1 MEDSDG
7 HYIFIPNSVFLIFLE
22 EQNHCLALKI
32 YVHVSCA
39 YYILQKYVQVHIS
52 TYMQFLDV
60 LILIYSVPWHV
71 LKKIL
76 PCLILHE
83 FLNNLKFHVPI
94 KFEKLLSLK
103 KKKKKKYIKTNN
115 FFTHKFSI
123 HYLFNFPCVSII
135 SASSVNVAF
144 FPTRK
149 NLLVLHIE
157 NYTKVLINE
166 VQHINGVRISCFHTF
181 CSQSKL
187 ISETSG
193 NVDAA
198 WERELLVYQSISSWT
213 YDQFDD
219 KLFLVL
225 IYVDRC
231 LHALFYLL

>member
-52 TYMQFLDV
+52 TYMQFSDV

-103 KKKKKKYIKTNN
+103 KKIILKQIIFLHTNFQYTICLIFHVFQLYPQAVSTWHFSPLGRTFWFYILKITP
-115 FFTHKFSI
+115 K
-123 HYLFNFPCVSII
+123 
-135 SASSVNVAF
+135 
-144 FPTRK
+144 
-149 NLLVLHIE
+149 
-157 NYTKVLINE
+157 
-166 VQHINGVRISCFHTF
+166 
-181 CSQSKL
+181 
-187 ISETSG
+187 
-193 NVDAA
+193 
-198 WERELLVYQSISSWT
+198 
-213 YDQFDD
+213 
-219 KLFLVL
+219 
-225 IYVDRC
+225 C
-231 LHALFYLL
+231 L

>member
-7 HYIFIPNSVFLIFLE
+7 LYIFIPNSVFLIFLE
-22 EQNHCLALKI
+22 EQNHCLVLKI

-76 PCLILHE
+76 PCFILHE
-83 FLNNLKFHVPI
+83 FLNNLKFYVPI

-103 KKKKKKYIKTNN
+103 KKKKNIKTNN

-149 NLLVLHIE
+149 NLLVFTYWKLH
-157 NYTKVLINE
+157 
-166 VQHINGVRISCFHTF
+166 
-181 CSQSKL
+181 QSAYKW
-187 ISETSG
+187 STTYQWCP
-193 NVDAA
+193 NF
-198 WERELLVYQSISSWT
+198 LLPH
-213 YDQFDD
+213 F
-219 KLFLVL
+219 LFA
-225 IYVDRC
+225 I
-231 LHALFYLL
+231 